1 MAAKPR
7 GGKPAGPRPGQ
18 LKRNVVPDKLDLRDR
33 RYLPA
38 VARPPAERM
47 RPDPKIP
54 LPILNQENTNA
65 CTGFALAAVV
75 TYLRRRHL
83 GAKEPAVSPF
93 MIYSMARRYD
103 EFPGAIEEDTGS
115 SLRGAMKG
123 WFKHGVCR
131 AELWRSRTDA
141 GAPADRRSRLVV
153 RGRAPPPRRLLPRRR
168 ALGDRYARGLI
179 ETGILYASAVCH
191 GGWMTGFPGKKG
203 KLPYWMIPFRA
214 AKPSD
219 GGHAFAIVGYTPEGF
234 IVQNSWGKGWGTGG
248 LALLSYQDWTE
259 HAMDCWVAQIG
270 VMTTQH
276 EELAHATTL
285 REKGKQVVIA
295 ASKELRNREIAPFIV
310 DMENNGRLSKSGD
323 FRTQVSDVKAIADMQ
338 IPEARKRWGLK
349 DSEPI
354 DIAIYAHGGLT
365 GEDTAAETAA
375 KWIPALFEQ
384 RVFPIFLMWET
395 DLWSTLKNRFAD
407 TLAGIVRPTGIPS
420 VEEMVEAAKKFWNG
434 RLERLLA
441 PIGTEIWKETKQNA
455 RAITEGN
462 PHEPVDE
469 KQSGGL
475 LLFKFVSQ
483 AAWFKPE
490 RARLHLIG
498 HSAGSIV
505 HSCAVERMARHD
517 WTFESVNFLAAAV
530 TVENFNRAVAPHI
543 QSGAVRRFR
552 SFHLTD
558 AAEQQDPTCNPILGY
573 SRSLLYLVSESFE
586 GGRGIPILGMERYF
600 DARVKAASLRG
611 IGPKRVRAYSAPGA
625 DTASTTHGGFDDD
638 PVTRASVI
646 RHIKGRD

>member
-1 MAAKPR
+1 MARKAQSGKPSNTGPR
-7 GGKPAGPRPGQ
+7 G
-18 LKRNVVPDKLDLRDR
+18 LKRNVVPDKVDLRDR
-33 RYLPA
+33 RYMPA

-47 RPDPKIP
+47 LPDAKVP
-54 LPILNQENTNA
+54 LPILDQKNTNA
-65 CTGFALAAVV
+65 CTGFALATLV

-83 GAKEPAVSPF
+83 GVKEPAASAF

-123 WFKHGVCR
+123 WYKHGVCR
-131 AELWRSRTDA
+131 ADLWQTEPMPDPAPDPANDWWYDAVYRPLGAYYRVDVRSVTDMH
-141 GAPADRRSRLVV
+141 V
-153 RGRAPPPRRLLPRRR
+153 
-168 ALGDRYARGLI
+168 ALM
-179 ETGILYASAVCH
+179 ETGVLYASAVCH
-191 GGWMTGFPGKKG
+191 DGWMTGFPGRKG
-203 KLPYWMIPFRA
+203 TLPYWLIPPRA

-270 VMTTQH
+270 VVTRQH
-276 EELAHATTL
+276 EEIAHATTL
-285 REKGKQVVIA
+285 REKGRQVVIA

-310 DMENNGRLSKSGD
+310 DMENNGKLSKSGD
-323 FRTQVSDVKAIADMQ
+323 FRTQIADVKWLADTQ
-338 IPEARKRWGLK
+338 IPDMRNRWGLK
-349 DSEPI
+349 ENQPI

-365 GEDTAAETAA
+365 GEDTAAATAA
-375 KWIPALFEQ
+375 QWIPALFEA

-395 DLWSTLKNRFAD
+395 DLWSTLKNRFSD
-407 TLAGIVRPTGIPS
+407 TLASIVRPTGIPT
-420 VEEMVEAAKKFWNG
+420 VEEALEAAKKFWNA

-455 RAITEGN
+455 KAITEGD
-462 PHEPVDE
+462 PKAKDE
-469 KQSGGL
+469 DLSGGL
-475 LLFKFVSQ
+475 LLFRSVSQ

-490 RARLHLIG
+490 RVRLHLVG

-505 HSCAVERMARHD
+505 HSHAVERMARNG

-530 TVENFNRAVAPHI
+530 TVENFNRTVAPHLT
-543 QSGAVRRFR
+543 SGAVKRFR
-552 SFHLTD
+552 TFHLTD
-558 AAEQQDPTCNPILGY
+558 AAEQQDPTCRPILGY

-586 GGRGIPILGMERYF
+586 GGRGVPILGMEKYF
-600 DARVKAASLRG
+600 DANVKGLAPRRVK
-611 IGPKRVRAYSAPGA
+611 AYSAPGA

-638 PVTRASVI
+638 AVTRASVI
-646 RHIKGRD
+646 RHIKGGD

>member
-1 MAAKPR
+1 MAKKPR
-7 GGKPAGPRPGQ
+7 TGKSPAARPRQ
-18 LKRNVVPDKLDLRDR
+18 LKHNVVPDKVDLRDR

-38 VARPPAERM
+38 VAQPPGERM

-54 LPILNQENTNA
+54 LPVLDQANTNA
-65 CTGFALAAVV
+65 CTGFALASVV

-83 GAKEPAVSPF
+83 GAKEPAAAPF

-123 WFKHGVCR
+123 WYKHGVCR
-131 AELWRSRTDA
+131 ADLWRTEQM
-141 GAPADRRSRLVV
+141 P
-153 RGRAPPPRRLLPRRR
+153 APPPAVDDDWWYDAVRRPLGAYYRVDVRSVTDMHV
-168 ALGDRYARGLI
+168 ALM

-191 GGWMTGFPGKKG
+191 DGWMTGFPGKKG
-203 KLPYWMIPFRA
+203 TLPYWMIPFRE

-234 IVQNSWGKGWGTGG
+234 VVQNSWGKGWGTGG
-248 LALLSYQDWTE
+248 LALLSYQDWTK
-259 HAMDCWVAQIG
+259 HAMDCWVAQVG
-270 VMTTQH
+270 VVTTQH
-276 EELAHATTL
+276 EEIAHATTL
-285 REKGKQVVIA
+285 RQKGKQVVLA
-295 ASKELRNREIAPFIV
+295 ANKELRNREIAPFIV
-310 DMENNGRLSKSGD
+310 DMENNGNLSQSGD

-349 DSEPI
+349 ANDPI

-365 GEDTAAETAA
+365 GEETAAATAA
-375 KWIPALFEQ
+375 KWIPALYEQ

-407 TLAGIVRPTGIPS
+407 TLSGIMRPTGIPTI
-420 VEEMVEAAKKFWNG
+420 EEAIEAARKFWNA

-455 RAITEGN
+455 KAITEGD
-462 PHEPVDE
+462 PTTEDE
-469 KQSGGL
+469 DCPGGL
-475 LLFKFVSQ
+475 LLFKCVSK
-483 AAWFKPE
+483 AAWFRPD
-490 RARLHLIG
+490 RVRLHLVG

-505 HSCAVERMARHD
+505 HSHAIDRMARNG
-517 WTFESVNFLAAAV
+517 WTFESVSFLAAAI
-530 TVENFNRAVAPHI
+530 TVESFNNTVAPHVA
-543 QSGAVRRFR
+543 SGAVKRFR
-552 SFHLTD
+552 GFHLTD
-558 AAEQQDPTCNPILGY
+558 AAEQQDPTCQPILGY

-586 GGRGIPILGMERYF
+586 GGRGIPIVGMEKHF
-600 DARVKAASLRG
+600 DAHVKAVAPRRVKSF
-611 IGPKRVRAYSAPGA
+611 SAPCE

-638 PVTRASVI
+638 AATRASVI
-646 RHIKGRD
+646 RHIKEGS

>member
-1 MAAKPR
+1 MATKAR
-7 GGKPAGPRPGQ
+7 SGKSTGSASRRP
-18 LKRNVVPDKLDLRDR
+18 KRNVVPDKLDLRDR
-33 RYLPA
+33 RYMPA
-38 VARPPAERM
+38 VVRPPGDRM
-47 RPDPKIP
+47 LPDRRVP
-54 LPILNQENTNA
+54 LPVLDQENTNA

-83 GAKEPAVSPF
+83 GAKEPAVAPF

-123 WFKHGVCR
+123 WFKHGACR
-131 AELWRSRTDA
+131 AELWKTEKMP
-141 GAPADRRSRLVV
+141 APAPAGEDDWWYDAVYRPLGAYYRVDVRSVTDMHV
-153 RGRAPPPRRLLPRRR
+153 
-168 ALGDRYARGLI
+168 ALM

-191 GGWMTGFPGKKG
+191 DGWMTGFPGKKG
-203 KLPYWMIPFRA
+203 TLPYWMIPFRS

-219 GGHAFAIVGYTPEGF
+219 GGHAFAIVGYTPQGF

-270 VMTTQH
+270 VVTTQH
-276 EELAHATTL
+276 EEIAHATTL
-285 REKGKQVVIA
+285 REKGRQVVLA

-310 DMENNGRLSKSGD
+310 DMENNGKLSASGD
-323 FRTQVSDVKAIADMQ
+323 FRTQVADVKWIADAQ
-338 IPEARKRWGLK
+338 IPGTRKRWGLK
-349 DSEPI
+349 ESDPI

-365 GEDTAAETAA
+365 GEETAAETAA
-375 KWIPALFEQ
+375 KWIPALFEE

-407 TLAGIVRPTGIPS
+407 TLKSIVRPTGIPT
-420 VEEMVEAAKKFWNG
+420 VEEVIEAAKKFWNA

-455 RAITEGN
+455 RAITEGD
-462 PHEPVDE
+462 PTDPKLKDE
-469 KQSGGL
+469 DCTGGL
-475 LLFKFVSQ
+475 LLFRSVLQ
-483 AAWFKPE
+483 APWFRPD
-490 RARLHLIG
+490 RVRLHLVG

-505 HSCAVERMARHD
+505 HSYAVERMARNG
-517 WTFESVNFLAAAV
+517 WTFESVNFLAAAI
-530 TVENFNRAVAPHI
+530 TVESFNKTVAPHL
-543 QSGAVRRFR
+543 QSGAVKRFR
-552 SFHLTD
+552 AFHLSD
-558 AAEQQDPTCNPILGY
+558 AAEQQDPTCQPILGY

-586 GGRGIPILGMERYF
+586 GGRGIPIVGMEKYF
-600 DARVKAASLRG
+600 DSKVKGLAPRRVK
-611 IGPKRVRAYSAPGA
+611 AYSAPGP
-625 DTASTTHGGFDDD
+625 DTSSTTHGGFDDD
-638 PVTRASVI
+638 AATRASVI